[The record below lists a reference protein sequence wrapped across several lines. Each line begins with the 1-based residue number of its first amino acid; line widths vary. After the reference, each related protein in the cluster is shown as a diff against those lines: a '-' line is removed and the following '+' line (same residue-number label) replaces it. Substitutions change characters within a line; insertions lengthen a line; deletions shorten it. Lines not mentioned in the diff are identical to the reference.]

1 MNSTILAVG
10 EVNLSL
16 LQGIQYYEFFV
27 AIPSFCPNNLLK
39 RGPSGIQILLLCV
52 VESSKKMLKTG
63 LKTTFFLYFL
73 KSSVKWFL
81 ECKPHDAE

>member
-1 MNSTILAVG
+1 MG
-10 EVNLSL
+10 EVHL
-16 LQGIQYYEFFV
+16 GIQYYKFFV

-39 RGPSGIQILLLCV
+39 RGPPGIQILLLCV
-52 VESSKKMLKTG
+52 VESSKKDVKNWLKNNI
-63 LKTTFFLYFL
+63 FLYLL